1 MDYPRC
7 GRNSHGSRYRVH
19 RSSRVFS
26 CKPRVID
33 RSVLLQN
40 SVLSSFIA
48 KERGTNRKEDRFDW
62 IPFYR
67 WMDRRTIRQ
76 IRGKGERQNSQP
88 VYDLAFKSVQFTL
101 ETLAVDTVAFNNS
114 AVVPRQWPAKEAR
127 AIVQGTNSI
136 RSYFPPRDSKRN
148 HASTMNAFCSK
159 MITTPIEI
167 PMVSLF
173 LSFAIHSSIV
183 SSNLRQVDDLILLFA
198 KLHFV
203 RKYILEINI
212 LAN

>member
-1 MDYPRC
+1 
-7 GRNSHGSRYRVH
+7 
-19 RSSRVFS
+19 
-26 CKPRVID
+26 
-33 RSVLLQN
+33 
-40 SVLSSFIA
+40 
-48 KERGTNRKEDRFDW
+48 
-62 IPFYR
+62 
-67 WMDRRTIRQ
+67 MDRRVTRQ
-76 IRGKGERQNSQP
+76 TRRKGERQNSQP

-101 ETLAVDTVAFNNS
+101 ETLAVDTVTFNNS
-114 AVVPRQWPAKEAR
+114 VVVPRQRPAKEAR

-148 HASTMNAFCSK
+148 HASTMNATCSET
-159 MITTPIEI
+159 ITTPIEI

>member
-1 MDYPRC
+1 
-7 GRNSHGSRYRVH
+7 
-19 RSSRVFS
+19 
-26 CKPRVID
+26 
-33 RSVLLQN
+33 
-40 SVLSSFIA
+40 
-48 KERGTNRKEDRFDW
+48 
-62 IPFYR
+62 
-67 WMDRRTIRQ
+67 MDRRATRQ
-76 IRGKGERQNSQP
+76 TRGKGERQNSQP

-114 AVVPRQWPAKEAR
+114 VVVPRQRPAKEAR

-136 RSYFPPRDSKRN
+136 RSYLPPRDSKRN
-148 HASTMNAFCSK
+148 HASTMNATCPET
-159 MITTPIEI
+159 ITTPIEI